1 MSNFVIVRV
10 NDKLIPEFLIK
21 FNSSQLIAQKSDISS
36 WAEVKQ
42 DINEKLIVIISAN
55 LVLSK
60 QVTIPSKNDEVIRQS
75 IPFAIEEELASDI
88 ELNHF
93 AYNKDSNNN
102 IMVSVVNRQIIADIT
117 LEITE
122 HDLTCH
128 ALYSEVFSCPRQVD
142 MVSLCVF
149 EKYIIVRD
157 DTGGTAI
164 LPQLLNNYLK
174 LSQNKQKVI
183 FSQKEIKIK
192 SSDNVITKVTDMALL
207 QSQTVTASNA
217 VNLLQ
222 GEYAQNHDNTK
233 KVNTSKRLAL
243 LVFLLIS
250 SWIFINSFEL
260 WQLSSSINNLKE
272 SQKSLLIK
280 LVPNAGESE
289 VNDPYSAMLSRL
301 KLNENSQSN
310 DSKKGFIQALI
321 YVGQTLQQHPV
332 VEIISLRQRNSK
344 LEVKLQASDVTSLN
358 QFQQSLE
365 KTAYSM
371 QVKTGTRDSTNDG
384 FSSIITMEQL

>member
-1 MSNFVIVRV
+1 MIVRV

>member
-42 DINEKLIVIISAN
+42 DSNENLIVIISAN

-117 LEITE
+117 QKITE

-128 ALYSEVFSCPRQVD
+128 ALYSEVFSCPHQVD
-142 MVSLCVF
+142 MVTLCVF

-183 FSQKEIKIK
+183 FSQKEIKMK
-192 SSDNVITKVTDMALL
+192 PSDNVITKVTDMALL
-207 QSQTVTASNA
+207 QSQTVTAGNA

-222 GEYAQNHDNTK
+222 GEYAQNHDKTK
-233 KVNTSKRLAL
+233 KVNTGKRLAL
-243 LVFLLIS
+243 LVLLLIG
-250 SWIFINSFEL
+250 SWIFINSFQL
-260 WQLSSSINNLKE
+260 WQLSTSINNLKE

-280 LVPNAGESE
+280 LVPNASESE